1 MGYNS
6 LGKEVMPVPQIYEDN
21 NVDAHILYGEKE
33 PQVHC
38 YDLRRGFME
47 VEVVIDLLLRLP
59 VGYGE
64 EPKDFPSPE
73 FVIEALQSVLRH
85 HETLWTAW
93 SRIST
98 EF

>member
-1 MGYNS
+1 M
-6 LGKEVMPVPQIYEDN
+6 PQIYEDN
-21 NVDAHILYGEKE
+21 NVDAHILYHDEM

-64 EPKDFPSPE
+64 EPSDFPTPE
-73 FVIEALQSVLRH
+73 FVIEAIQSVGRNLP
-85 HETLWTAW
+85 ELWKEW
-93 SRIST
+93 ERISRQL
-98 EF
+98 